1 MGKDVKAVDRQQ
13 LGGHRASP
21 DKRLLQDRCKWAE
34 GACVFLSGL
43 SPQGRAV
50 PKPLCCDVLTVEGV
64 YQTMGYTSVWEL
76 FLVTTS
82 GVECCRP

>member
-1 MGKDVKAVDRQQ
+1 MIGSSWVATECPQTSGYSKIGVSG
-13 LGGHRASP
+13 LG
-21 DKRLLQDRCKWAE
+21 

-64 YQTMGYTSVWEL
+64 YQNMGYTSVWEF

-82 GVECCRP
+82 GVECCWP